1 MFENVLP
8 APPDAILGLT
18 EAFNHDPNPRKINLG
33 VGVFQDDHGK
43 TPILD
48 TVREAERLLLDE
60 EDTKNYLPMTG
71 APAYGKA
78 VQALLFGE
86 DHEILVAQRAFTAQ
100 TPGGTGALRVGGDFM
115 QAVRPEAKL
124 WLSRP
129 TWANHRGVFG
139 AAGFDLDEYPYYDP
153 ATKGVDFAAMRAKLA
168 EIPAGDVVL
177 MHVCCHNP
185 TGADLAPDQWQDV
198 ANLAAERGWLPFLDF
213 AYQGFAQGIEED
225 RAAVGIFADRGIE
238 FLVANSFAKNFSL
251 YRERVGSITLVARDK
266 AQGEAALSHLKLS
279 VRQNYSNPPAHG
291 GLVVA
296 RILQDP
302 ALRSRWVEEVAAM
315 RARIKAMRQALANG
329 LKQRGVAQDFAFIT
343 AQNGMFS
350 FSGLNDG
357 QVEALR
363 AEYGIY
369 IVKGGRINVAGI
381 TTGNIDYLCDAI
393 AAVM

>member
-1 MFENVLP
+1 MFEHIQP

-18 EAFNHDPNPRKINLG
+18 EAFAQDPNPRKINLG
-33 VGVFQDDHGK
+33 VGVFKDDQGK

-48 TVREAERLLLDE
+48 TVREAERLLLEE

-71 APAYGKA
+71 APAYGEA

-86 DHEILVAQRAFTAQ
+86 GHEILASGRAFTAQ
-100 TPGGTGALRVGGDFM
+100 TPGGTGALRVGGDFVH
-115 QAVRPEAKL
+115 AVRPEARL

-139 AAGFDLDEYPYYDP
+139 AAGFDLEEYPYYDA
-153 ATKGVDFAAMRAKLA
+153 ATKGVDYAAMRAKLEA
-168 EIPAGDVVL
+168 VPAGDVVL

-185 TGADLAPDQWQDV
+185 TGADLAPGHWQEV
-198 ANLAAERGWLPFLDF
+198 ADLAAERSWLPFLDF
-213 AYQGFAQGIEED
+213 AYQGFARGIEED
-225 RAAVGIFADRGIE
+225 GAAVRVFADRGIE

-251 YRERVGSITLVARDK
+251 YRERVGSITLVAQDK
-266 AQGEAALSHLKLS
+266 AQGEAALSHLKLC

-296 RILQDP
+296 KILQDP
-302 ALRSRWVEEVAAM
+302 ALRARWVDEVAAM
-315 RARIKAMRQALANG
+315 RDRIKEMRQGLVDG
-329 LKQRGVAQDFAFIT
+329 LKQRRVAQDFSFIT

-350 FSGLNDG
+350 FSGLNDD
-357 QVEALR
+357 QVGKLR
-363 AEYGIY
+363 SKYGIY

-393 AAVM
+393 AAVV